1 MMACCLR
8 GVLCCLALCMFA
20 SAAMADPR
28 FVLVLERQQAAATLD
43 DQIRQALPQ
52 LWDRVLPIAGR
63 NSAPFVKTPQLLLQ
77 RVQRGQQSITLEMN
91 EQAVWQLLAEQG
103 IPGLKT
109 IPRFRLNIAL
119 INRQGKEMT
128 NSRRLLAQQAAIIA
142 RRWGILLDPTA
153 PTVNMRF
160 TWLDPQQV
168 GLHISGS
175 ALLSDIDENRR
186 IRGDSFAFLVAWMQ
200 DNMLQLRDTLGTA
213 EGSPEVAV
221 APAVATTDAIE
232 NAPADQGE
240 TVADNSLPMPPGSE
254 LLVVRKTM
262 SLSQQLVLEKALQQ
276 EQRVKALIPMSFS
289 QGEQR
294 YALQL
299 KTAAQAWLTD
309 WFAQHGMQATRLDG
323 AWLIQ

>member
-1 MMACCLR
+1 MMTCYLR
-8 GVLCCLALCMFA
+8 GILCCLALCMFA
-20 SAAMADPR
+20 SAAAADPR

-43 DQIRQALPQ
+43 DQIRQVLPQ

-63 NSAPFVKTPQLLLQ
+63 NSAPFVKTPALLLQ
-77 RVQRGQQSITLEMN
+77 RVQRGQRSITLEMN
-91 EQAVWQLLAEQG
+91 EQAVWQLLEEQG

-128 NSRRLLAQQAAIIA
+128 NSQRLLAQQAALIA
-142 RRWGILLDPTA
+142 RRWGILLDPA
-153 PTVNMRF
+153 AATVNMRF

-168 GLHISGS
+168 SLHISGS

-186 IRGDSFAFLVAWMQ
+186 IRGDSFAFLVAWMK
-200 DNMLQLRDTLGTA
+200 DNMLQLRDTLGA
-213 EGSPEVAV
+213 AGDSAEVAV
-221 APAVATTDAIE
+221 ASAAASDVIE
-232 NAPADQGE
+232 KAPADQGE
-240 TVADNSLPMPPGSE
+240 AVADHRLPMPPGSE
-254 LLVVRKTM
+254 LLVVRRTM
-262 SLSQQLVLEKALQQ
+262 SLSQQLMLEKALQQ